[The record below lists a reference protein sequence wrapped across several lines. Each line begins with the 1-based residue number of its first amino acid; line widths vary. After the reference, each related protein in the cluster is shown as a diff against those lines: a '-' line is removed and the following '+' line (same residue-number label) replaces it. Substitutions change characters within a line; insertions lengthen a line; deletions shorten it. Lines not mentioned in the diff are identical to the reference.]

1 MGFFARLFGSS
12 KSAPSATVP
21 ADGAPKPESEV
32 QAAEQPVASAPEA
45 VQSIAQE
52 PEPAPPEQPIA
63 SAPEAAPAAPEVLES
78 EPAPPEQ
85 PIEAASSAAEE
96 PEPEDDEEESEP
108 APEPEPFPAL
118 APDEV
123 IYVLTTFGVDSIDPT
138 FMATKKLYR
147 AGSRQAAVAFLRTQV
162 VTEPLS
168 YIEVETPDGP
178 FGIDNRQ
185 RVFNTHGQFV
195 DF

>member
-21 ADGAPKPESEV
+21 ADGAPKPETEV
-32 QAAEQPVASAPEA
+32 QAAEQPVASAPDA

-52 PEPAPPEQPIA
+52 PEPAPPEQPI
-63 SAPEAAPAAPEVLES
+63 
-78 EPAPPEQ
+78 
-85 PIEAASSAAEE
+85 EAASSAAPEAEE

-162 VTEPLS
+162 VTEPLA